1 MEDFPLEPFL
11 VHLTGVRE
19 LSTHTK
25 RAYKGDLSDWQ
36 RYLQNEEYSWISVDS
51 AAVRGYVHDLYTRL
65 KPSSISRRMAAVRT
79 FYRWAVATERIEKS
93 PCEGVRTPKIGQ
105 RSPRVLMTEEVDR
118 LLSSIDSPSDPYAL
132 RDAALLEVCY
142 GGGLRVSELVGIDIA
157 SIDIKQRVVRVLG
170 KGNKERIVPL
180 GRKALQAVH
189 AWLDVRATFAPLP
202 TEPALFLNRFGRR
215 LSDRSVRTIL
225 SKRHFDSGGWGGVHP
240 HALRHSCATHLLEE
254 GAELRHIQEFLG
266 HKSLAT
272 TQKYTQVSLE
282 QLMRS
287 YDDAH
292 PRALSLE
299 AEQTKKG

>member
-1 MEDFPLEPFL
+1 MESFPLAAFL
-11 VHLTGVRE
+11 IHLGGVRE
-19 LSTHTK
+19 LSPHTQ
-25 RAYKGDLSDWQ
+25 RAYTSDLGDWKRFLE
-36 RYLQNEEYSWISVDS
+36 NESISWL
-51 AAVRGYVHDLYTRL
+51 AADTSTVRRYVHDLYQRL

-79 FYRWAVATERIEKS
+79 FYRWAVATERLEKS

-105 RSPRVLMTEEVDR
+105 RNPRVLMAEEVDR
-118 LLSSIDSPSDPYAL
+118 LLTTIADPTDPYTA

-142 GGGLRVSELVGIDIA
+142 GGGLRVSELVGINTLDV
-157 SIDIKQRVVRVLG
+157 DLKQRLVSVVG
-170 KGNKERIVPL
+170 KGNKQRIVPL
-180 GRKALQAVH
+180 GRKAVEAIQSWMRL
-189 AWLDVRATFAPLP
+189 RGTFKPKP
-202 TEPALFLNRFGRR
+202 DESALFLNRFGRR

-225 SKRHFDSGGWGGVHP
+225 SKRHLDAGGWGDVHP

-287 YDDAH
+287 YDEAH
-292 PRALSLE
+292 PRAVGSKSS
-299 AEQTKKG
+299 QSDD